1 VRASS
6 RGASLNRCESRGHDG
21 LKLSVLSA
29 GAKEAP
35 GILFVHGW
43 SQAALSFTRQFEGLS
58 DRFHLVAPDLRGH
71 GASEKPEAPEAYSQL
86 AWAGDIAAVIAGMGL
101 DRPVI
106 VGWSMGGYVVQ
117 DYLSVYGDGA
127 VSGVVLCS
135 TGVTKGKYLPEEA
148 KAFRAADPGTT
159 AAGMLS
165 EDPAENIA
173 GTLGFIR
180 ACTNTPMDREDYA
193 TAAAFNM
200 YCPPKVRAVSRQRP
214 ADYREVMSRLS
225 VPVMLGWG
233 DAERVIHRSQ
243 FDEARTTIP
252 SAEAHVYQG
261 CGHMPFYEDAPR
273 FNADLAAFAVRVT
286 GYTA

>member
-1 VRASS
+1 MIRS
-6 RGASLNRCESRGHDG
+6 EIRGHDG

-29 GAKEAP
+29 GSPDAP
-35 GILFVHGW
+35 AILLVHGW
-43 SQAALSFTRQFEGLS
+43 SQAALSFTRVFEGLLH
-58 DRFHLVAPDLRGH
+58 RFRLVAPDLRGH
-71 GASEKPEAPEAYSQL
+71 GASEKPETPEAYSQE
-86 AWAGDIAAVIAGMGL
+86 AWAGDIAAVIEGMGL

-106 VGWSMGGYVVQ
+106 LGWSMGGYVVQ

-135 TGVTKGKYLPEEA
+135 TGVTKGKFLPEEA

-180 ACTNTPMDREDYA
+180 ACTNEPMDREDYA

-200 YCPPKVRAVSRQRP
+200 ACPPKVRAVSRQRP
-214 ADYREVMSRLS
+214 ADYRAVMSKLS
-225 VPVMLGWG
+225 VPVMIVWG

-243 FDEARTTIP
+243 FDEACATIP
-252 SAEAHVYQG
+252 TAEPHVFPG

-273 FNADLAAFAVRVT
+273 FNSDLSAFTLRAT
-286 GYTA
+286 GKETVQ